1 MLFEWNIRSF
11 LTGIL
16 AEYPVMST
24 SQGTYVQI
32 EQKPEVMRETYK
44 CAEWGWTGIENRW
57 VNYSTAIEMPPALT
71 VGPASIK
78 VLYINWEKRR

>member
-44 CAEWGWTGIENRW
+44 CAEWGGGDWN
-57 VNYSTAIEMPPALT
+57 
-71 VGPASIK
+71 
-78 VLYINWEKRR
+78 